1 MKLILPQITVGPPLL
16 ARDVPVF
23 PLYLDAPSEPPLD
36 YLLAAEARKIGAL
49 SVEAVKAVRE
59 PSHFQVGNDG
69 NKPILLL
76 WREMLKCRQARLR
89 TSVLIAPK
97 TLVTIPPW
105 LVRPYHRLDRE
116 GSYRKRAVGIVVVDQ
131 FFLLNLFD
139 QESTCRRAWRRLL
152 HTPHHW
158 SERRIHHSI
167 YNIRC
172 LWNGVCDATW
182 EPMDTVGA
190 GQAWRGRE
198 EELKG
203 WALTLGDTL
212 VHLQVAAPCWAEK
225 TKKEKRKGVGRI
237 PTPPGLRRGPADE
250 RPLWLPFTDQ

>member
-1 MKLILPQITVGPPLL
+1 MNLILPQITVGPPLL
-16 ARDVPVF
+16 AKDVPVF
-23 PLYLDAPSEPPLD
+23 PLYLEEPSEPPLD

-49 SVEAVKAVRE
+49 SIEEAKGE
-59 PSHFQVGNDG
+59 QGFQVGNDG
-69 NKPILLL
+69 DRPILLL
-76 WREMLKCRQARLR
+76 WREMLKCRQARLG

-97 TLVTIPPW
+97 TLVSIPSW
-105 LVRPYHRLDRE
+105 LIRPYHTFDRE
-116 GSYRKRAVGIVVVDQ
+116 GSYRQRAVGTVVVDQ

-152 HTPHHW
+152 HTPHRW
-158 SERRIHHSI
+158 SERRIHHCV

-172 LWNGVCDATW
+172 LWNGVCGADW

-190 GQAWRGRE
+190 GQAWRGRG

-212 VHLQVAAPCWAEK
+212 VHLQVAAPCWDEK
-225 TKKEKRKGVGRI
+225 KKKEKRQGLGRI
-237 PTPPGLRRGPADE
+237 PTPPGLRRGPADK
-250 RPLWLPFTDQ
+250 RQLWLPFTDEGA